1 MSEKIEGNTV
11 TVPLEFGPPKY
22 QPVIPKKARSV
33 LECEEKRVIVEAKLT
48 VKKVV
53 DDGSGGE

>member
-1 MSEKIEGNTV
+1 MSDKIEGNTV

-33 LECEEKRVIVEAKLT
+33 LGCEGKRVIVEANLT
-48 VKKVV
+48 VQKVIEKE
-53 DDGSGGE
+53 DET

>member
-1 MSEKIEGNTV
+1 MPDSIEGNTV

-33 LECEEKRVIVEAKLT
+33 LECENKRVIVEANLT
-48 VKKVV
+48 VQKVI
-53 DDGSGGE
+53 DEGGET